1 MRPWRTALVY
11 TKPASVYERVSSG
24 PFVFWRF
31 SASARLPCP
40 CGTPRH
46 KLIVWKDP
54 ARSDELYDLVADP
67 AEAHNLVAE
76 PAAQEV
82 LRDLRSRLL
91 VWKRNA
97 DPALSWP
104 AKP

>member
-1 MRPWRTALVY
+1 
-11 TKPASVYERVSSG
+11 
-24 PFVFWRF
+24 
-31 SASARLPCP
+31 
-40 CGTPRH
+40 
-46 KLIVWKDP
+46 
-54 ARSDELYDLVADP
+54 VADP